1 MALSREEAKERGLI
15 QSGNTFSSG
24 DAASNPSTGQSSDS
38 QVAMDIYGNQSTTIA
53 EVVKNVSD
61 EDPEPGAPY
70 VDTGVV
76 PEPLPKDIKIVDPED
91 RPTATPLPPVNPPQP
106 SPEFLTEEVRTFKP
120 IYNSFRAQ
128 IVEVINKNTVKLDT
142 DFNRKA
148 QENGVVEGD
157 YQGSDPRARLTY
169 NVTYQNFKID

>member
-76 PEPLPKDIKIVDPED
+76 PEPLPKDIKIVDPREW
-91 RPTATPLPPVNPPQP
+91 R
-106 SPEFLTEEVRTFKP
+106 S
-120 IYNSFRAQ
+120 
-128 IVEVINKNTVKLDT
+128 
-142 DFNRKA
+142 
-148 QENGVVEGD
+148 
-157 YQGSDPRARLTY
+157 
-169 NVTYQNFKID
+169 